1 MAERIP
7 SEATL
12 GREQALDVQAL
23 AVRRA
28 AHGASIVMDL
38 RGDFRT

>member
-1 MAERIP
+1 MTERIP
-7 SEATL
+7 SEATS

-23 AVRRA
+23 SIRRA

-38 RGDFRT
+38 RGDFGT